1 MHDMFCRQTFQF
13 GVGGCCRLGLF
24 SLNKIFFAMQE
35 FLDVKNIKLVE
46 ASVLFLS
53 EKYAWK
59 LRKMKYQRN
68 RPVAD
73 PGLRG
78 PHSFMRFSKCGFVIW
93 ARILSPGRRMG
104 CLDNRCCFEFSH
116 RLTHLRDANLWRS
129 KIWRLYL
136 LHYNPAPPNV
146 NKPPPSPTP
155 PHKSIQPPNYDSHG
169 NCVGHYMKS

>member
-1 MHDMFCRQTFQF
+1 M
-13 GVGGCCRLGLF
+13 
-24 SLNKIFFAMQE
+24 
-35 FLDVKNIKLVE
+35 
-46 ASVLFLS
+46 
-53 EKYAWK
+53 
-59 LRKMKYQRN
+59 
-68 RPVAD
+68 AD

-104 CLDNRCCFEFSH
+104 CLDNRCCFGFSH

-136 LHYNPAPPNV
+136 LHYNPALPNV

-169 NCVGHYMKS
+169 NCVGHYVKSSMIYIPSKCVFIIVMME